1 MIQILNIA
9 GNSSIQNRKIKRAA
23 RRPHVSD
30 NKYAELGICLS
41 LICSFAQITQIK
53 WATVSDSLRSLRTNE
68 WLWANRSGCSCQKSD
83 RKWIAQVAH
92 DKRATVRDLLRSL
105 MINEQIASFFW
116 ANRSL
121 ALSLTKKRA
130 VCSKKLKNWLK
141 SYFSVCFCTFF

>member
-68 WLWANRSGCSCQKSD
+68 WLWANRSGCSWQISNCEQFS
-83 RKWIAQVAH
+83 QVAH
-92 DKRATVRDLLRSL
+92 YKWANRL
-105 MINEQIASFFW
+105 FFW
-116 ANRSL
+116 ANRLQKMSSL
-121 ALSLTKKRA
+121 
-130 VCSKKLKNWLK
+130 LKNCWLK
-141 SYFSVCFCTFF
+141 SYLLVRFFYIFCKFKKTRAIRSFTLF